1 MASQQHRDVIV
12 IGAGISGLVA
22 ANELVQAGKTVLL
35 MDARERVGGKTE
47 LVATEQGAFVEG
59 GAQFVKRGHTEAQR
73 LIAEAGLPL
82 VTIDVQGD
90 DVYLENGVVSHEAAP
105 FSSAPDRHEA
115 YTELMRE
122 FEALAFSAPVGA
134 LTQSDRAVELDCI
147 TVADWAAR
155 SAADAGVRARFVRD
169 VTSGMGNTDRNDVSL
184 LAALHYLNA
193 AGAADSGHEAFL
205 PGGFTGL
212 TEHLAKGLDCDVLL
226 GTRVTDIAQ
235 TSSGML
241 VTHTAGESRATDVV
255 IACSPT
261 LMRNINV
268 QGLTWP
274 TRDRWQ
280 QELSIKATLRYAT
293 PFWEQAGLSGNASG
307 DLDVSYVINT
317 STPGFYQLTAL
328 WNKGQHDL
336 TPLEVREKVLAD
348 VAAYLGDAAL
358 TLSDLSISD
367 WTRDA
372 LAGGCGSP
380 LGVGVLSDPDA
391 FRIELAPHLFRAG
404 TEASSQGWG
413 SVEGAVRA
421 GKRGAYALLTGSSS
435 IIS

>member
-22 ANELVQAGKTVLL
+22 ARELVQAGKTVLL
-35 MDARERVGGKTE
+35 IDARERVGGKTE
-47 LVATEQGAFVEG
+47 LVVTQKGALVEG
-59 GAQFVKRGHTEAQR
+59 GAQFVKKGHTEAQR

-82 VTIDVQGD
+82 VTIEAQGD
-90 DVYLENGVVSHEAAP
+90 DVYLENGIQSRESAP
-105 FSSAPDRHEA
+105 FSFAPDRHEA
-115 YTELMRE
+115 YAALMRE
-122 FEALAFSAPVGA
+122 FEALAFSAPVGE
-134 LTQSDRAVELDCI
+134 LTQSDRAAELDHI

-155 SAADAGVRARFVRD
+155 SAADEGVRARFVMD
-169 VTSGMGNTDRNDVSL
+169 VTSGMGNTGRNNVSL

-193 AGAADSGHEAFL
+193 AGAVDSGHEAFL

-212 TEHLAKGLDCDVLL
+212 TEHLADGFDGDVLL
-226 GTRVTDIAQ
+226 NTRVTGIAP

-241 VTHTAGESRATDVV
+241 VTHTAGASLATDVV

-261 LMRNINV
+261 LMRGMTV

-274 TRDRWQ
+274 TLDRWE

-293 PFWEQAGLSGNASG
+293 PFWEETGLSGNASG
-307 DLDVSYVINT
+307 DRDVSYVINT
-317 STPGFYQLTAL
+317 STPGFHQLTAL

-336 TPLEVREKVLAD
+336 TPSEVREQILAD

-358 TLSDLSISD
+358 TPSDLSITD
-367 WTRDA
+367 WTQDE

-391 FRIELAPHLFRAG
+391 FRFELAPHVFRAG
-404 TEASSQGWG
+404 TEASLQGWG

-421 GKRGAYALLTGSSS
+421 GKRGAYAVLSGSSS
-435 IIS
+435 ITP